1 MTRTEQLEDFHRL
14 MMRQKSAERPKAM
27 AAALERLQ
35 DSRDRLSVR
44 IVPRPD
50 DPMKT
55 YNLLSLFA
63 GIGGGAIGFL
73 AARHADG
80 SRFRSCGAVDY
91 EPAAARDFER
101 LTGSRCHVGDLSTMQ
116 PADLAAVCD
125 APAQRMAV
133 HYEATLGDT
142 TRRACEIFVF
152 RNGMKVEAEAL
163 YGDTH
168 PLPAD
173 ASHPVIV

>member
-1 MTRTEQLEDFHRL
+1 MTFSRDEMLQHAQAWIAAWNRRDVDAVIAAFAPDARFRSPFAGQLTGSATIDGREAIEAYW
-14 MMRQKSAERPKAM
+14 RQ
-27 AAALERLQ
+27 ALERIDHLHF
-35 DSRDRLSVR
+35 RL
-44 IVPRPD
+44 
-50 DPMKT
+50 
-55 YNLLSLFA
+55 
-63 GIGGGAIGFL
+63 
-73 AARHADG
+73 
-80 SRFRSCGAVDY
+80 
-91 EPAAARDFER
+91 
-101 LTGSRCHVGDLSTMQ
+101 
-116 PADLAAVCD
+116 LAAVCD